1 MSYFILETPI
11 FQEAKIINKD
21 PSKAI
26 FRCTLQT
33 CDEVNLNRRLY
44 PEAVLI
50 EGMKEV
56 ESRMKRRALLSE
68 LDHPFPQGNDTFDA
82 VRQTT
87 VALEKVSHLIRDYE
101 FRNHHLVGE
110 VETTSTPCG
119 QILLGLLK
127 DNSGIGF
134 SMRGMA
140 SLRKLR
146 EYDEV
151 ESPLVIVAFDSVSV
165 PSHASAVV
173 NFNEVKFES
182 SMITES
188 CGGEL
193 VCTADGNC
201 YLGSYFDKLVETKTI
216 QFLKKWV

>member
-1 MSYFILETPI
+1 MSYFLLETPI
-11 FQEAKIINKD
+11 FQEAKIIKSD

-26 FRCTLQT
+26 FRCILQT
-33 CDEVNLNRRLY
+33 CNEINLNRRFY
-44 PEAVLI
+44 PESVLA

-68 LDHPFPQGNDTFDA
+68 LDHPFPQGNETFDA
-82 VRQTT
+82 IRQTT
-87 VALEKVSHLIRDYE
+87 VSLEKVSHLIRDYE
-101 FRNHHLVGE
+101 FRNSHLFGE
-110 VETTSTPCG
+110 IETTSTPCG
-119 QILLGLLK
+119 GILLGLLR

-140 SLRKLR
+140 SLKKLR

-151 ESPLVIVAFDSVSV
+151 EAPLVIVAFDSVSV
-165 PSHASAVV
+165 PSHASAVI

-193 VCTADGNC
+193 VCTADGKC
-201 YLGSYFDKLVETKTI
+201 YLADYFDKLVEMKTI
-216 QFLKKWV
+216 QFLERWV